1 MLSTTSRMPLGE
13 KLRRVSQRALG
24 LSVALLAVVIT
35 LGSLVIAALNLE
47 NNTRVMARVLA
58 DNAVA
63 SLMFI
68 DHDAATKVL
77 ATLERL
83 PAVRS
88 AAIHDS
94 QGAVF
99 ARYGDKGQRARAQ
112 IDHSLE
118 RASFSFDTLHLTQ
131 PIIEN
136 GEPVG
141 LLELD
146 LDLHPLY
153 TQVLAHASITA
164 AAALLAL
171 WLATLMLKRLNRAV
185 LQPLSTLS
193 ALMERVAHSEDYAA
207 RAAPS
212 EIIEL
217 DTLAGGFN
225 RMLGQIAER
234 DARLAAHRDHL
245 EDEVAARTE
254 ELLRAKEA
262 AEAASQ
268 AKSDFLATMSHEIRT
283 PMNGVLGMTELLLD
297 GRLETEQRRFAEAV
311 QNSGRHLL
319 GIIND
324 ILDFSKIESGHLEL
338 EQVEFEPGELLEG
351 ALTMFAQPAERKGV
365 ELVADIA
372 ADARLCLR
380 GDPFRIRQVV
390 TNLISNAVKFTP
402 HGEIV
407 VRAHTLEQN
416 AHACRLRIEVQDSG
430 IGIPLEAQEK
440 IFEQFAQL
448 DGSTTRQYGGTG
460 LGLAICRR
468 LVELMG
474 GRIGVISTPGEGAR
488 FWIELALPRGSS
500 SPALLNGDIA
510 LAGVKVI
517 VVDDNPTNCEILQR
531 QLEAWQMQ
539 VSTAANGV
547 EGLARM
553 RQASL
558 AGEPFALAVLDMHM
572 PQMDGVQVAHAITQA
587 PALAATRIVVLT
599 SSYSSASAHE
609 RERAGILRCVHKPI
623 RRAELH
629 EVVCS
634 ALRDTPIE
642 IVQAVTRNA
651 GPAFGAGRQVLLA
664 EDNPVN
670 QQMAQAMLA
679 KLGIGVSI
687 ADSGEEA
694 VRMAAASRFD
704 LVLMDCHMPIM
715 DGYEASAA
723 IRSSEREGQ
732 RIPIVALTANVMEG
746 NHDLCLAAGMDDFL
760 AKPYSLAQLRAT
772 LERWLALP
780 QAAEGAEVAA
790 PARATSA
797 PESPTS
803 TTAIDPRFLDQFRQL
818 DPDGGL
824 ALASRVMKVYLE
836 SSSEIALQIEAA
848 LDDGDTE
855 GLRRAAHNLKS
866 SSANVGAMPLAAL
879 LKQLEGLGKD
889 GRLAE
894 AVALR
899 ERFRTGYADTVA
911 GLQALLGEM
920 A

>member
-1 MLSTTSRMPLGE
+1 MNPRLPNATDHMTLGE
-13 KLRRVSQRALG
+13 KLRRVNQRALG
-24 LSVALLAVVIT
+24 LSVALLAAVIT

-68 DHDAATKVL
+68 DHEAATRVL

-88 AAIHDS
+88 AAIYDS
-94 QGAVF
+94 HGAVF
-99 ARYGDKGQRARAQ
+99 AHYGDHGHDAQAQ
-112 IDHSLE
+112 IDHKLEQADFSL
-118 RASFSFDTLHLTQ
+118 DTLRLTQ

-136 GEPVG
+136 GDQVG

-146 LDLHPLY
+146 LALHPLY
-153 TQVLAHASITA
+153 TQVLAHASITGV
-164 AAALLAL
+164 AALLAL

-207 RAAPS
+207 RAQPS

-217 DTLAGGFN
+217 DTLANGFN

-234 DARLAAHRDHL
+234 DARLAAHREHL

-254 ELLRAKEA
+254 DLRRAKET

-297 GRLETEQRRFAEAV
+297 SRLDTEQHHFAEAV

-351 ALTMFAQPAERKGV
+351 ALSMFAQPAGRKGV
-365 ELVADIA
+365 ELVADIP

-407 VRAHTLEQN
+407 ARARTLEQD
-416 AHACRLRIEVQDSG
+416 AHTCRLRIEIQDSG

-474 GRIGVISTPGEGAR
+474 GRMGVISTPGEGAH
-488 FWIELALPRGSS
+488 FWIELELPRGSS
-500 SPALLNGDIA
+500 SPALLTGNIA

-517 VVDDNPTNCEILQR
+517 VVDDNPTNRKILQR

-547 EGLARM
+547 EGLACM
-553 RQASL
+553 RQARI
-558 AGEPFALAVLDMHM
+558 AGEPFVLAVLDMHM
-572 PQMDGVQVAHAITQA
+572 PQMDGVQVANAITQDA
-587 PALAATRIVVLT
+587 ALAATRIVVLT

-623 RRAELH
+623 RRTELH
-629 EVVCS
+629 EVICS
-634 ALRDTPIE
+634 ALRGTP
-642 IVQAVTRNA
+642 VTDAQDVARST
-651 GPAFGAGRQVLLA
+651 GPAFGAGRQVLVA

-679 KLGIGVSI
+679 KLGIGMRI
-687 ADSGEEA
+687 ANNGEEA
-694 VRMAAASRFD
+694 VRMAAEAHFD

-723 IRSSEREGQ
+723 IRNSERPGQ

-746 NHDLCLAAGMDDFL
+746 NHDHCLAAGMDDFL

-772 LERWLALP
+772 LERWLKLP
-780 QAAEGAEVAA
+780 QATERAVVAA
-790 PARATSA
+790 PTA
-797 PESPTS
+797 
-803 TTAIDPRFLDQFRQL
+803 TTAIDPRFLDQFREL

-824 ALASRVMKVYLE
+824 TLASRVMKVYLE

-848 LDDGDTE
+848 LDGGDTE
-855 GLRRAAHNLKS
+855 GLRRSAHNLKS
-866 SSANVGAMPLAAL
+866 SSANVGAMPLADL
-879 LKQLEGLGKD
+879 LKQLEALGKH

-894 AVALR
+894 AAALR
-899 ERFRTGYADTVA
+899 ERFRSGYADTVA

-920 A
+920 P